1 MNDFTRQLDIINPA
15 SLVYP
20 ITCIGLGGIGSFTA
34 NTLRRMGFKDFT
46 LYDHDLV
53 ESHNVPCQDYD
64 ESDVGLPKVVALAQ
78 RMDKCFNDQKDIK
91 TRHEKFENQPLEGI
105 VISGVDSMSSRQAIW
120 NAVRKSRS
128 LIPLYIDGRIGIEWD
143 EELQRVTG
151 EWIEIFSI
159 RPSLIDDVEF
169 YEPCLFSDQE
179 AAELR
184 CTAQSV
190 VYVGNIISG
199 LIAGNI
205 KKWVC
210 GDKHFRRHILYD
222 VLTLD
227 ILHGSI

>member
-1 MNDFTRQLDIINPA
+1 MTNFTRQLDIINPA

-34 NTLRRMGFKDFT
+34 VTLLRMGFKDFT

-53 ESHNVPCQDYD
+53 DSHNIPCQHYN
-64 ESDVGLPKVVALAQ
+64 EGDVGTSKVIALAEH
-78 RMDKCFNDQKDIK
+78 MDNCFKDQVDIK
-91 TRHEKFENQPLEGI
+91 TRHEKFKDQPLEGM
-105 VISGVDSMSSRQAIW
+105 VVSGVDSMSSRQTIW

-128 LIPLYIDGRIGIEWD
+128 QIPLYIDGRIGIEWD

-169 YEPCLFSDQE
+169 YEPCLFSDE
-179 AAELR
+179 KSAELR

-205 KKWVC
+205 KKWIC
-210 GDKHFRRHILYD
+210 GDKNFRRHILCD
-222 VLTLD
+222 LLTLD
-227 ILHGSI
+227 ILRGSV